1 MYSEV
6 MLGGGHINADM
17 QQFLEMDRK
26 VLRFHCIMDDLSTP
40 QFERRPFQILFFL
53 ADDQAAKMI
62 NFLIARWKEEANEE
76 AEHKGWYDT
85 DLSTNERIRK
95 ERASLRYLLHGGR
108 TVTTT
113 GFSVSGV
120 GCAAGHAGT
129 VAYTQC
135 SGADSDYTLGGCE
148 ASCNVP
154 ATQDFLSSAFLPRF
168 GIQEYIH

>member
-1 MYSEV
+1 

-76 AEHKGWYDT
+76 AEHKVG
-85 DLSTNERIRK
+85 
-95 ERASLRYLLHGGR
+95 
-108 TVTTT
+108 TTLICP
-113 GFSVSGV
+113 V
-120 GCAAGHAGT
+120 
-129 VAYTQC
+129 
-135 SGADSDYTLGGCE
+135 
-148 ASCNVP
+148 
-154 ATQDFLSSAFLPRF
+154 
-168 GIQEYIH
+168 